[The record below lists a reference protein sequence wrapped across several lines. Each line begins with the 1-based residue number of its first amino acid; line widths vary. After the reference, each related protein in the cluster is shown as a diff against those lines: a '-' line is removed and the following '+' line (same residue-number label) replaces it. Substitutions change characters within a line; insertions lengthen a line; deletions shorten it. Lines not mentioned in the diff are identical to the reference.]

1 MLVSVIGVAHSIR
14 QLRTAKQW
22 SRERLAFQ
30 IGASAGS
37 ILRWER
43 SRLNKGPL
51 RMHENTVEAICR
63 EYKAALGSPAPIK
76 RV

>member
-43 SRLNKGPL
+43 VASKGPL
-51 RMHENTVEAICR
+51 RMHEHTVDAICR
-63 EYKAALGSPAPIK
+63 EYKATFGSPAPIK
-76 RV
+76 RA